1 MLMAAALSA
10 LAFAPAPVTIDE
22 RAGTYRGVGLLDT
35 RRTVERRFGRAQVT
49 KDGPWEPLDIDF
61 YDAALPTSSGYTTG
75 AHAVWRFKSVA
86 IVSYGG
92 KAFTMAVTAPGAIT
106 RRRVGVGS
114 TLAQVRAQYSGL
126 RCDIAN
132 EGTEYPM
139 YPYCAGRVARGRYA
153 WFGGDPVRSVTLS
166 RKTMP

>member
-1 MLMAAALSA
+1 MAAALSA
-10 LAFAPAPVTIDE
+10 LAFAPGPVTIDE

-35 RRTVERRFGRAQVT
+35 RREVERRFGRARVT

-61 YDAALPTSSGYTTG
+61 YDAGLPTSSGYTTG
-75 AHAVWRFKSVA
+75 AVAIWRFKSAA

-92 KAFTMAVTAPGAIT
+92 KTFTFAITTVDALT

-114 TLAQVRAQYSGL
+114 TLEQVRMKYPML

-132 EGTEYPM
+132 EGTEYPT
-139 YPYCAGRVARGRYA
+139 YPYCAGRVAPGRYV
-153 WFGGDPVRSVTLS
+153 WFGRDPVRSVTLS
-166 RKTMP
+166 RKAMP